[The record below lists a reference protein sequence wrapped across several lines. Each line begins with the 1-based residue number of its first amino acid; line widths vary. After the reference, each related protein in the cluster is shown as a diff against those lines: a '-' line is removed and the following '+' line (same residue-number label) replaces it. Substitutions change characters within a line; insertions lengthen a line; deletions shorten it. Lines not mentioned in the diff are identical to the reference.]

1 MGKTIKV
8 DFLEKLDI
16 GSIENILQELKK
28 ELKNIYGERLKEL
41 ILYGSMQGMKH
52 GKTLILILW
61 FYSTV
66 RYYQEKK

>member
-28 ELKNIYGERLKEL
+28 ELKMLKA
-41 ILYGSMQGMKH
+41 SVC
-52 GKTLILILW
+52 
-61 FYSTV
+61 S
-66 RYYQEKK
+66 